1 MDIFWNCSSSF
12 KVRPRNAFT
21 SRKMHAKFQRHAL
34 FKVTQDLSDD
44 SDFEV
49 DVVEISDSNS
59 DVTGNPLPSKR
70 SSSYSWRNKKVPKGQ
85 CIKTKRRSTRLNTRS
100 GSEDNQQD
108 CVICHGFEDDQ
119 EFLQC
124 SNCKTIGH
132 RSCLNLSST
141 TCPRLESSLWQCKEC
156 KLCYICKVAESEVE
170 LEMCDSCDRGFHS
183 PCVSQQVSVQRISM
197 CPDCASVNPNTMQL
211 ANTIET
217 CAVKKKRGRPRRV
230 QTPSEISQTD
240 YESESSPGTVYTPN
254 TDPKERQIV
263 KRRKKCPTP
272 GCDGR
277 GHMTG
282 RFEMHHT
289 ISGCPKYH
297 NMTPQECKEKAK
309 EREKDLTVSSEQ
321 TSVKSSRSPNKMEQP
336 KKTLRSK
343 VQLSFMPE
351 KIRAAVT
358 SKEITPEEHSLQKG
372 NDRKMSKLSSEN
384 LHNVPGHP
392 CESDTNGASAV
403 EHLDEEALKDIAT
416 ETDFKL
422 FKEAW
427 KRSIDANEEELLPLN
442 GRSGSRSIVFGS
454 FEIDTWYSSPYP
466 EEFQRL
472 RKIYICE
479 FCLKYMKSQ
488 TVLRRHVAK
497 CHSRYPPGDEIYR
510 KNGLSIFEVDG
521 KNHKVYCQN
530 LCLLAKLFLNH
541 KTLYYDVEPFL
552 FYVMTVADSTGCHM
566 IGYFSKEKKSFLNY
580 NVSCIL
586 TLPVYMK
593 QGYGKMLI
601 DFSYLLSKVEGK
613 VGSPEKPLSD
623 LGLISYRSYW
633 KSILL
638 KYLKNFGF
646 DRISI
651 KDISQETALHPSDII
666 STLQYLGI
674 LKYWKGKHVILRA
687 TDLFDDYEKKALSRP
702 ASYQEIDPTCLSWV
716 PRTIQDEKT

>member
-1 MDIFWNCSSSF
+1 MP
-12 KVRPRNAFT
+12 K
-21 SRKMHAKFQRHAL
+21 RKRLQ
-34 FKVTQDLSDD
+34 VSNDLSDD

-59 DVTGNPLPSKR
+59 DATRSPSPSKR
-70 SSSYSWRNKKVPKGQ
+70 PSYPLRNQKVPKA
-85 CIKTKRRSTRLNTRS
+85 KRRSTRLNSRS
-100 GSEDNQQD
+100 TSDDNQQD
-108 CVICHGFEDDQ
+108 CIICHGFEDEQ
-119 EFLQC
+119 ELLEC
-124 SNCKTIGH
+124 SNCKTAGH
-132 RSCLNLSST
+132 RSCWNISST
-141 TCPRLESSLWQCKEC
+141 VCPRLDSSLWQCKEC
-156 KLCYICKVAESEVE
+156 KTCYVCNAAESELKVCE
-170 LEMCDSCDRGFHS
+170 SCDKGFHS
-183 PCVSQQVSVQRISM
+183 LCVPPQQVGMQGTAM
-197 CPDCASVNPNTMQL
+197 CPDCVSVNSSS
-211 ANTIET
+211 
-217 CAVKKKRGRPRRV
+217 VGKKKRGRPRKI
-230 QTPSEISQTD
+230 QPSLEISQTD
-240 YESESSPGTVYTPN
+240 YESESSQSTLPK
-254 TDPKERQIV
+254 TDVKEKQHA
-263 KRRKKCPTP
+263 KRLKKCPTL
-272 GCDGR
+272 GCDGQ

-282 RFEMHHT
+282 KFEMHHT

-297 NMTPQECKEKAK
+297 NMTPKECKEKAK
-309 EREKDLTVSSEQ
+309 EKEKELVVTPKQ
-321 TSVKSSRSPNKMEQP
+321 AKVKASISPGMDELP
-336 KKTLRSK
+336 KKTLRNK

-358 SKEITPEEHSLQKG
+358 SKEITPEEHTVQKS
-372 NDRKMSKLSSEN
+372 NDKKISMLSSECFQN
-384 LHNVPGHP
+384 TPGQP
-392 CESDTNGASAV
+392 CESDRSSTAV
-403 EHLDEEALKDIAT
+403 IEQLDEEALKEIASDA
-416 ETDFKL
+416 DFSL

-427 KRSIDANEEELLPLN
+427 TKSIQANEEELLPLN
-442 GRSGSRSIVFGS
+442 GRSGSRSIEFGS

-472 RKIYICE
+472 RKIYLCE

-497 CHSRYPPGDEIYR
+497 CNSRYPPGEEIYR

-530 LCLLAKLFLNH
+530 LCLLAKLFLDH

-586 TLPVYMK
+586 TLPMYMK

-687 TDLFDDYEKKALSRP
+687 TDLFDDYEKKASSRP

-716 PRTIQDEKT
+716 PRTIQDDKT